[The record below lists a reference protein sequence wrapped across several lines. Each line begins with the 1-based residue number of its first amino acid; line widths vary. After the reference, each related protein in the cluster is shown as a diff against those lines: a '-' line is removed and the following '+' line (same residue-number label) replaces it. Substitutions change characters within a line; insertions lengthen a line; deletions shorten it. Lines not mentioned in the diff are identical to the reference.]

1 MTWVA
6 YDGDEPIVGS
16 ESDDPGM
23 CMLFLMRYVPEEIGW
38 DYVKW
43 LDMRNERAETAV
55 RALFDPATAA
65 GLKEEY
71 ISFMS
76 TIATEVG
83 FCNILYSNLSIRTDE
98 NMEEDHKITYSDM
111 LTCDGG
117 IEESKEVNKD
127 GQT

>member
-1 MTWVA
+1 MTWAA

-23 CMLFLMRYVPEEIGW
+23 CMLSLMRSVPKVVGR
-38 DYVKW
+38 DFLNW
-43 LDMRNERAETAV
+43 LGMRDSRAETAV
-55 RALFDPATAA
+55 RALFDPAAA
-65 GLKEEY
+65 ARLKEEY

-83 FCNILYSNLSIRTDE
+83 YCNILYSTLSIRTDE

>member
-1 MTWVA
+1 MTWIA

-55 RALFDPATAA
+55 RALFDPKISDE
-65 GLKEEY
+65 LKEQYLDFVSNY
-71 ISFMS
+71 IEVIGYFKVLYS
-76 TIATEVG
+76 TITIRPYETE
-83 FCNILYSNLSIRTDE
+83 DA
-98 NMEEDHKITYSDM
+98 EDV
-111 LTCDGG
+111 
-117 IEESKEVNKD
+117 ES
-127 GQT
+127 